1 MGRLDGGVTISSC
14 STDGDIGGPV
24 GGLDGGPLGGLDGG
38 FDGGPLGG
46 PLGGLD
52 GGPLGGLLGGFD
64 GGPLGGPLG
73 GLDGGLD
80 GGEVVF
86 SSEVCS
92 STTSFSLDTEPSFWG
107 EVSISSL
114 GLSVIIS
121 SFSS

>member
-1 MGRLDGGVTISSC
+1 MSFCSS
-14 STDGDIGGPV
+14 DGDIGGPV
-24 GGLDGGPLGGLDGG
+24 GGFDGGPLGGLDGG

-73 GLDGGLD
+73 GSD

-92 STTSFSLDTEPSFWG
+92 STTSSLLDTEPSFWG
-107 EVSISSL
+107 EASISSL

>member
-1 MGRLDGGVTISSC
+1 MSSC

-24 GGLDGGPLGGLDGG
+24 GGFDGGPLGGLDGG

-64 GGPLGGPLG
+64 GG
-73 GLDGGLD
+73 
-80 GGEVVF
+80 EVVF

-92 STTSFSLDTEPSFWG
+92 STTSSSLDTEPSFWG
-107 EVSISSL
+107 EASISSL